1 MLPYGYSVSLLVAIL
16 PYIWRKIIDPLAIAT
31 NKGDKITKEE
41 KDNIERWVLI
51 VLISTTVT
59 LSYLTFYGIGLT
71 PMV

>member
-1 MLPYGYSVSLLVAIL
+1 MLPYGYSVSLLVAIS
-16 PYIWRKIIDPLAIAT
+16 PFIWRKIIDPLAIAT
-31 NKGDKITKEE
+31 NKGEKITKEE

>member
-31 NKGDKITKEE
+31 NKGEKITKEE

-59 LSYLTFYGIGLT
+59 LTYLTFFVIGLT